1 MTPTIEAEK
10 VAADIEQLEVLDK
23 AKAQANGGSGD
34 VQLIGEDGS
43 IRRIPI
49 PSSNPNDPLSFSKWR
64 KLGILFA
71 CCWFSIFSLVL
82 VGGLGPIL
90 STFFALYGP
99 EGGSTQEVVNL
110 TTFPSLVMA
119 FGAFLILPLTMA
131 FGRRPVFLGCSI
143 LLLGS
148 TIGAATSQS
157 YNTHMAC
164 RILQGIAAG
173 STESV
178 LPLIITDMSFLDER
192 GFYFGIYWGMQ
203 NLINTVSLI
212 STSYLVAATSWRYFY
227 WVLAIFAGVGLIL
240 GFFLLVETRFQR
252 KPTSMNGQ
260 VVHTDEWGVTHILS
274 DAEARA
280 RFGEVQDVAEN
291 TVTERKTYLQQL
303 KPFQG
308 VALNSIRLGLGANL
322 KMLQSCSSPAV
333 VWAVLVASITLGI
346 GIAMSVTYA
355 TILTKSFAWSYKSI
369 GLVNIGVFPA
379 SICAMILTGIIGD
392 KFNVYLAKRR
402 GGVHHPEDTLL
413 QLIFPFFSGVIG
425 VVIYGVTAM
434 YPQRMSSWGIIMGWT
449 LFQFAFI
456 VVLITTTHFGSE
468 AYPKNPGPALVIVIG
483 MKNVLSFGASFGIIP
498 MVNMYSYLKAFMILL
513 AFFVGLFLL
522 GIPVYFLNP
531 RWRAYIGRKQSE

>member
-1 MTPTIEAEK
+1 MASPVAQEK
-10 VAADIEQLEVLDK
+10 IAADIEQLEVLDK
-23 AKAQANGGSGD
+23 AQVQANGSSGD
-34 VQLIGEDGS
+34 VQLIGEDGA

-49 PSSNPNDPLSFSKWR
+49 PSSNPNDPLSFFKWK
-64 KLGILFA
+64 KLGILIA

-99 EGGSTQEVVNL
+99 EGKTTQEVVNL

-131 FGRRPVFLGCSI
+131 FGRRPVFLGCSL

-203 NLINTVSLI
+203 NLINTVFLI

-227 WVLAIFAGVGLIL
+227 WVLAIFAAVGLIL

-252 KPTSMNGQ
+252 NPTSMNGQ

-280 RFGEVQDVAEN
+280 RFGEVQN
-291 TVTERKTYLQQL
+291 VTENDNVEKKSYAQQL
-303 KPFQG
+303 NPFQG
-308 VALNSIRLGLGANL
+308 VAPNSLRLGLGANL
-322 KMLQSCSSPAV
+322 KMIQSCSSPAV
-333 VWAVLVASITLGI
+333 MWAVLVASITLGI

-355 TILTKSFAWSYKSI
+355 TILTKLFGWSYKSV

-379 SICAMILTGIIGD
+379 SICAMVWTGYLGD
-392 KFNVYLAKRR
+392 KLNVHLAKRR
-402 GGVHHPEDTLL
+402 GGVHQPEDTLL
-413 QLIFPFFSGVIG
+413 QLIVPFFIGVLG
-425 VVIYGVTAM
+425 VVIYGVTASN
-434 YPQRMSSWGIIMGWT
+434 PQRLSAWGIIMGWT

-483 MKNVLSFGASFGIIP
+483 LKNVLSFGASYGIIP

-513 AFFVGLFLL
+513 AFFIGLFLL

-531 RWRAYIGRKQSE
+531 KWRAYIGRKQAE

>member
-1 MTPTIEAEK
+1 MTTSIEAEK
-10 VAADIEQLEVLDK
+10 VAADVEQLEVLDK

-34 VQLIGEDGS
+34 VQLIGEDGN

-49 PSSNPNDPLSFSKWR
+49 PSSDPNDPSSFSKWR
-64 KLGILFA
+64 NLGVLIA

-99 EGGSTQEVVNL
+99 EGRSTQEVVNL

-119 FGAFLILPLTMA
+119 VGAFLILPLTMA
-131 FGRRPVFLGCSI
+131 FGRRPVFSGCSI
-143 LLLGS
+143 LRLGF

-164 RILQGIAAG
+164 RILQETAAG

-203 NLINTVSLI
+203 NLINTVFLI
-212 STSYLVAATSWRYFY
+212 STSYL
-227 WVLAIFAGVGLIL
+227 
-240 GFFLLVETRFQR
+240 TRFQR

-260 VVHTDEWGVTHILS
+260 VVHTDEWGITHFLS
-274 DAEARA
+274 DAEP
-280 RFGEVQDVAEN
+280 EHD
-291 TVTERKTYLQQL
+291 L
-303 KPFQG
+303 
-308 VALNSIRLGLGANL
+308 
-322 KMLQSCSSPAV
+322 SCSSPAV
-333 VWAVLVASITLGI
+333 MWAVLVASITLGI

-355 TILTKSFAWSYKSI
+355 TILTKLFVWSYKSI

-379 SICAMILTGIIGD
+379 SIFAMIWTGTIGD
-392 KFNVYLAKRR
+392 RFNVYLAKRR

-413 QLIFPFFSGVIG
+413 QLIFPFFVGVIG

-434 YPQRMSSWGIIMGWT
+434 YPQRMSSWGIIMRWT
-449 LFQFAFI
+449 LFQFAFV

-513 AFFVGLFLL
+513 AFFIGLFLL
-522 GIPVYFLNP
+522 GIPVYILNP